1 MVPPEFSLTQKINL
15 FFMSLIN
22 IPPNRFYLIVACLK
36 DHSGL
41 GCKEQPKQMATEHN
55 LNEKTSGF
63 SRLHKTNCKTL

>member
-63 SRLHKTNCKTL
+63 SRLHKTNCKAL